1 MRSDHKLFGC
11 LRAWLWIIP
20 FVATGALQAAIFT
33 VTTVNP
39 TGPGSL
45 SQAIS
50 DANGLA
56 GPDQIVFNIPGG
68 GVHEIDLSSIALPV
82 ITDTVSIDGYTQP
95 GATPNSLKI
104 GNNAVILIQ
113 LDGGGPFS
121 AVISGLVIAAND
133 CVIRGLSFTGFSTF
147 IGTQDIR
154 EGSGIAID
162 PPSVFGGHGNRIEG
176 NFIGLTPDGMSASGS
191 YSGVH
196 VVLGQQNVVGG
207 TTPDKRNVIAGNRIG
222 IHELGFTTTIAGNYI
237 GVDVSGLR
245 QGYGNFVGIS
255 SLLGAV
261 VGGTD
266 PGAGNVISDND
277 TGVLLGDEAIVQGN
291 VIGPYADGSPAFGN
305 GTGIRTTGAENK
317 IGGLG
322 AGEGNIIAF
331 NQTGIRV
338 TVLVTPEG
346 PRPSSNNGLLSNLMY
361 ANRFL
366 DIDLNGDGPTSNDFT
381 DTDEGPNFLQNFPV
395 ITSVTRSAGSTT
407 VAGGLNSAP
416 SSSFTLQF
424 FANSSAPAAPQT
436 LLGTETV
443 NTNSFGDAPF
453 SFTFPIPTSPD
464 QFITAT
470 ATSPG
475 NDTSE
480 FFPPD
485 GTVEFANISTRGNV
499 GTGDHILIGGF
510 IVEAGPL
517 RSFLIR
523 VRGPSLN
530 LNGNL
535 SDPELLVVDSNG
547 AIVVQNDNW
556 QTENEQAIRDSG
568 LAPSNDLEPAVLIS
582 LGGDFFSNKRYTVQ
596 VRGINGGAGIA
607 IVEVYALGSDSSSA
621 ASELLNVSTRGR
633 VGTGNDVMIGGVIVQ
648 GSSPQNVIVRAIG
661 PDLAGAGV
669 PGPLLDP
676 TLELRDAEGNLLAA
690 NDNWRTNQEQEI
702 IATGLA
708 PQDDRDSAVVATL
721 FPTSYTAIVRG
732 SSNSSGI
739 ALIEFYKLE

>member
-1 MRSDHKLFGC
+1 M
-11 LRAWLWIIP
+11 
-20 FVATGALQAAIFT
+20 
-33 VTTVNP
+33 
-39 TGPGSL
+39 
-45 SQAIS
+45 
-50 DANGLA
+50 
-56 GPDQIVFNIPGG
+56 
-68 GVHEIDLSSIALPV
+68 

-95 GATPNSLKI
+95 GTTPNSLKI

-147 IGTQDIR
+147 IGTPTIR

-162 PPSVFGGHGNRIEG
+162 PPSVFVGHGNRIEG

-196 VVLGQQNVVGG
+196 VVLGQENVVGG
-207 TTPDKRNVIAGNRIG
+207 ITPDTRNVIAGHRIG
-222 IHELGFTTTIAGNYI
+222 IHDLGFTTAIAGNYI

-261 VGGTD
+261 IGGTD

-291 VIGPYADGSPAFGN
+291 LIGPYADGSPAFGN
-305 GTGIRTTGAENK
+305 DTGVRTSGAENK

-322 AGEGNIIAF
+322 AGEGNTIAF
-331 NQTGIRV
+331 NQAGVRV
-338 TVLVTPEG
+338 TVLVTFEG
-346 PRPSSNNGLLSNLMY
+346 PRPASANAILSNLMY
-361 ANRFL
+361 ANRFP
-366 DIDLNGDGPTSNDFT
+366 DIDLNGDGPTPNDFA
-381 DTDEGPNFLQNFPV
+381 DADDGPNFLQNFPV
-395 ITSVTRSAGSTT
+395 ITSVTRSPTSTT
-407 VAGGLNSAP
+407 VVGGLNSAP

-424 FANSSAPAAPQT
+424 FANGSAPPAPQT
-436 LLGTETV
+436 LLGIETV
-443 NTNSFGDAPF
+443 TTNSFGDAPF
-453 SFTFPIPTSPD
+453 SFTFPVATSED
-464 QFITAT
+464 QFVTAT
-470 ATSPG
+470 ATSPE

-485 GTVEFANISTRGNV
+485 GTVEFANISTRCDV
-499 GTGDHILIGGF
+499 GTGDDMLIGGF
-510 IVEAGPL
+510 IVGAGPL

-530 LNGNL
+530 LSGDL
-535 SDPELLVVDSNG
+535 SDPELLVVDSKG
-547 AIVVQNDNW
+547 AIVDQNDNW

-582 LGGDFFSNKRYTVQ
+582 LGGDFFSNKSYTVQ
-596 VRGINGGAGIA
+596 VRGTNGGTGLA
-607 IVEVYALGSDSSSA
+607 IVEVYALGSESA
-621 ASELLNVSTRGR
+621 SAVSELRNISTRGR

-648 GSSPQNVIVRAIG
+648 GSSPQKVIVRAIG
-661 PDLAGAGV
+661 PDLAEAGV

-676 TLELRDAEGNLLAA
+676 TLELRDADGNLLAA
-690 NDNWRTNQEQEI
+690 NDNWRTTQEQEI
-702 IATGLA
+702 IASGLA
-708 PQDDRDSAVVATL
+708 PQDDRNSAIVATL

-732 SSNSSGI
+732 SGDSSGI
-739 ALIEFYKLE
+739 ALVELYELE